1 MNPELSQ
8 DEIAKR
14 IQLLK
19 ENCIFCKIIN
29 KEIPSRIVY
38 EDDLFLAF
46 LDINPISKGHI
57 ILIPKEHYM
66 MITLVPDDILAQCQ
80 IVAKQLSILLQESL
94 DCKDVIQFIPNGQAA
109 GQQIQHFAIHLVP
122 QYGDD
127 NLLDSLHKIEE
138 ISKDELENIH
148 SKVISNIS

>member
-1 MNPELSQ
+1 MNSELSE

-46 LDINPISKGHI
+46 LDINPISQGHL

-66 MITLVPDDILAQCQ
+66 MITLVPDEILAQCQ
-80 IVAKQLSILLQESL
+80 IIAKQLSILLQESL
-94 DCKDVIQFIPNGQAA
+94 NCRDVIQFIPNGQAA

-122 QYGDD
+122 QYEND
-127 NLLDSLHKIEE
+127 NLLESLHQVEE
-138 ISKDELENIH
+138 ISRNELESIH